1 MSLTSTVGLL
11 MIKYFEIVRNKE
23 KVDFFLS
30 NLNFLVGDS
39 KNWRN

>member
-23 KVDFFLS
+23 KVDFFFVKS
-30 NLNFLVGDS
+30 EFPGG
-39 KNWRN
+39 RQ